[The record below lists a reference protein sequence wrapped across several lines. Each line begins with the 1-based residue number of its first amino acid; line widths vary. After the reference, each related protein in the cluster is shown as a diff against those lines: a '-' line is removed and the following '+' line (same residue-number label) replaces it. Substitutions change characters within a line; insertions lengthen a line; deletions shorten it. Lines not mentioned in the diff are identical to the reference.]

1 VSPKIKIK
9 LDSFFTVNYSRVYK
23 MANNVCKMNKN
34 DMEDLLQNT
43 ILAIYEIDDTK
54 CLELLEK
61 NVMMYYIYGILN
73 NKRSDY
79 YKTLNKNETYKY
91 IDDMMPQE
99 DIFKTLKD
107 ETEDIEERLKKET
120 DDELIYKKARVI
132 LSDRSD
138 WFANRIFIDMADGK
152 YKSFRDFGKKT
163 SIHYMTIY
171 FAYKRTLQ
179 KLKNK
184 L

>member
-1 VSPKIKIK
+1 
-9 LDSFFTVNYSRVYK
+9 
-23 MANNVCKMNKN
+23 
-34 DMEDLLQNT
+34 MEDLLQNT

-61 NVMMYYIYGILN
+61 DVMMYYIYGILN

-79 YKTLNKNETYKY
+79 YKSLNKNEIFKY
-91 IDDMMPQE
+91 IDEYMPQD

-107 ETEDIEERLKKET
+107 ETEDFDEREIREKE
-120 DDELIYKKARVI
+120 DELIYKKAKSI

-138 WFANRIFIDMADGK
+138 WFANRIFLDMADGK
-152 YKSFRDFGKKT
+152 YKSFRDFGTKT
-163 SIHYMTIY
+163 NIHYMTIY
-171 FAYKRTLQ
+171 FAYKRAKQ